1 MEPSASTPATSSA
14 PGFKLP
20 VTLQE
25 RPPTGRLLAAI
36 EVLLCSGLPTQ
47 MALALLFARIG
58 LASGRGMRIGFV
70 APLLLTDTALLIG
83 LILLFLHVHRES
95 PAEVFFGGRG
105 WVSELKAAGPMTVK
119 AYGIAVLVLV
129 SLGVLAPWLHT
140 VEQNPLQNLLRT
152 PRDIAAFAVVVV
164 VAGGVR
170 EEVQRAFVLRRFELW
185 LGGPLVGVLV
195 SSVAFGAGHAVQGMD
210 AAITTGLL
218 GAFWAVSYLR
228 RRSIIA
234 PVVSHAAFDLMQIA
248 VFVATGR

>member
-1 MEPSASTPATSSA
+1 MEPSASTPAKSSA
-14 PGFKLP
+14 PGFNLP

-47 MALALLFARIG
+47 MALALLFTRIG

-218 GAFWAVSYLR
+218 GAFLAVSYLR